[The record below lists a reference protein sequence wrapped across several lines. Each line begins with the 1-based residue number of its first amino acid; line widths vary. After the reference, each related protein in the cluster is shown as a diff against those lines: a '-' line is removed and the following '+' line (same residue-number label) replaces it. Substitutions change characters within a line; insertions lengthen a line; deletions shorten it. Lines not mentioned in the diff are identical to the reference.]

1 MKTCGVLI
9 GAASI
14 LCCTSIYAQTVT
26 LSELVPNAGN
36 AFGGGIFQAVTSAN
50 GTFDT
55 FCMSITTEFNN
66 GGTYNYSVSPT
77 ISANNVPPV
86 PSYVT
91 LGTAYLYS
99 QFLQGTYGA
108 ANSANSAELNA
119 LQATIWYL
127 QGNLSLTAG
136 GSATATPGSG
146 TFVPGQS
153 GNSGDVSAEITAIWA
168 TLPSAIQANAVN
180 PSNGAYGVEAMNLY
194 SYDANGGLIKNQPQ
208 LIEVPEA
215 STVIAGALLMLP
227 LGLSALRIVRKNR
240 VA

>member
-1 MKTCGVLI
+1 MKTCGVLL

-14 LCCTSIYAQTVT
+14 LSCTSIYAQTVT
-26 LSELVPNAGN
+26 LSELSPNAGN
-36 AFGGGIFQAVTSAN
+36 AYGGGIFQAVTSAN
-50 GTFDT
+50 GTFNT

-77 ISANNVPPV
+77 ISANDIPPV

-108 ANSANSAELNA
+108 ANSSNSSELNA

-127 QGNLSLTAG
+127 QGNLSTSAN
-136 GSATATPGSG
+136 GSASATPGSG
-146 TFVPGQS
+146 YYVPGTS
-153 GNSGDVSAEITAIWA
+153 DNLSTEITGILNTIPN
-168 TLPSAIQANAVN
+168 TLNPTD